1 MQVQIKRS
9 RSTMEDNNLFTL
21 PGVSDRRSR
30 SWKQSQFQETT
41 NRRGDRTDKV
51 KPHAKPYSNFVEVTD
66 SSPRQISNMDWAR
79 GVKRLVETEYNCNRL
94 APRPLRKTL
103 DRNYDANSREEVL
116 EMLNV
121 LNDLDSNRSL
131 PSPSQ
136 CHKCSWPSIC
146 DCKREQIHPRTNA
159 INRNTR
165 DAPKSLSDSVLVRSK
180 AKYSRTR
187 RVDFHISLQELLD
200 DVQEE
205 EHREMHRDQDENI
218 NSMDIDNMNFDR
230 EHQIQSQSK
239 RIIQMR
245 QAQLRRRAFALDKRS
260 STSFATIQ

>member
-1 MQVQIKRS
+1 MTISMQMQIKRS
-9 RSTMEDNNLFTL
+9 RSSMEDNNLFTL
-21 PGVSDRRSR
+21 PGQSDRRSR
-30 SWKQSQFQETT
+30 SWKQSQFQESTIACS
-41 NRRGDRTDKV
+41 RAERGDRAE
-51 KPHAKPYSNFVEVTD
+51 KPQ
-66 SSPRQISNMDWAR
+66 SPEQISNMDWAR

-103 DRNYDANSREEVL
+103 DRNYNANSREEVH

-121 LNDLDSNRSL
+121 LDDLDSNRSL

-136 CHKCSWPSIC
+136 CHKCEWPSIC
-146 DCKREQIHPRTNA
+146 DCKREQMHPRTNA
-159 INRNTR
+159 ISRKTR
-165 DAPKSLSDSVLVRSK
+165 TNPKSLSDSILVRSP

-187 RVDFHISLQELLD
+187 RVEFRVSLQELLD

-205 EHREMHRDQDENI
+205 ERREENMD
-218 NSMDIDNMNFDR
+218 SMDIDM
-230 EHQIQSQSK
+230 EPKTTSQSK
-239 RIIQMR
+239 KIIQMR